1 MQKSQAKRAAR
12 PDCITFSAHPG
23 FRRDERNGVAMD
35 ILIDSRPATADDLA
49 HQALVN
55 YGAYTSFRVEQGA
68 VRGFDLHL
76 ARLKQA
82 AVELFGESPG
92 EAELRRLMALAV
104 EGFDTCWLRISLFSP
119 EIGHRA
125 PSFVGRPK
133 VMTVVSPPPPPL
145 AVSVR
150 VKAIAYER
158 EAPHLK
164 HVATM
169 GLTRARRAARAD
181 GFDDALFTDAE
192 GQVLEGALWNIGFIQ
207 GEQIVWPQAPMLAG
221 VTQALIQRGL
231 TGADLTSETRPVS
244 LSNIAAFDGA
254 FLCNSATPVCPITAI
269 DDVAFAND
277 PALLAKIEAAWST
290 QPPQA
295 IASRDDDEGVS
306 RLGR

>member
-1 MQKSQAKRAAR
+1 MAS
-12 PDCITFSAHPG
+12 
-23 FRRDERNGVAMD
+23 E
-35 ILIDSRPATADDLA
+35 ILIDGRPATTDDLA

-68 VRGFDLHL
+68 VRGLDLHL
-76 ARLKQA
+76 ARLEQA
-82 AVELFGESPG
+82 AVDLFGESSG
-92 EAELRRLMALAV
+92 EAELRRLMAQAV
-104 EGFDTCWLRISLFSP
+104 AGRDACWLRVSLFSP
-119 EIGHRA
+119 QIGHRA

-150 VKAIAYER
+150 VRAMAYER

-164 HVATM
+164 HVATL

-192 GQVLEGALWNIGFIQ
+192 GRILEGALWNIGFIRN
-207 GEQIVWPQAPMLAG
+207 ERIVWPPGPMLAG

-231 TGADLTSETRPVS
+231 PGAGLASETRPVA
-244 LSNIAAFDGA
+244 LSEIAAFDGA
-254 FLCNSATPVCPITAI
+254 FLCNSATPVCAVTAI
-269 DDVAFAND
+269 DDVAFAAD
-277 PALLAKIEAAWST
+277 PAMLGRLQRAWES
-290 QPPQA
+290 QPPQV
-295 IASRDDDEGVS
+295 IAARDDDEGVS

>member
-1 MQKSQAKRAAR
+1 MGEDRLNA
-12 PDCITFSAHPG
+12 T
-23 FRRDERNGVAMD
+23 
-35 ILIDSRPATADDLA
+35 ILIDGHPATADDLA

-55 YGAYTSFRVEQGA
+55 YGAYTSFCVEQGA
-68 VRGFDLHL
+68 VRGLDLHL
-76 ARLKQA
+76 ARLEQA

-92 EAELRRLMALAV
+92 EAELRRLMAQAV
-104 EGFDTCWLRISLFSP
+104 EGHHACWLRVSLFSP

-125 PSFVGRPK
+125 PSFAGRPK
-133 VMTVVSPPPPPL
+133 VMTAVSPPPPPL

-150 VKAIAYER
+150 VKTIAYQR

-192 GQVLEGALWNIGFIQ
+192 GRVLEGALWNIGFIR
-207 GEQIVWPQAPMLAG
+207 GERIVWPQGPMLAG

-231 TGADLTSETRPVS
+231 SGAGLTSETRPVS
-244 LSNIAAFDGA
+244 LSDISAFNAA
-254 FLCNSATPVCPITAI
+254 FLCNSATPACPITAI
-269 DDVAFAND
+269 DDTVFAAD
-277 PALLAKIEAAWST
+277 PAMLDRLQRAWAS
-290 QPPQA
+290 QSPQA
-295 IASRDDDEGVS
+295 IAARDDDEGVS

>member
-1 MQKSQAKRAAR
+1 
-12 PDCITFSAHPG
+12 
-23 FRRDERNGVAMD
+23 MD
-35 ILIDSRPATADDLA
+35 ILIDGRPATPDDLA

-68 VRGFDLHL
+68 VRGLDLHL
-76 ARLKQA
+76 ARLRQA

-92 EAELRRLMALAV
+92 QAEFGRLMAQAV
-104 EGFDTCWLRISLFSP
+104 EGRDACWLRVSLFSP

-150 VKAIAYER
+150 LKAMAYER

-169 GLTRARRAARAD
+169 GLTRARRAARTA
-181 GFDDALFTDAE
+181 GFDDALFTD
-192 GQVLEGALWNIGFIQ
+192 GNGRVSEGALWNIGFFK
-207 GEQIVWPQAPMLAG
+207 GDRIVWPQAPMLAG

-231 TGADLTSETRPVS
+231 AEAGLASETRTVA
-244 LSNIAAFDGA
+244 LSDIAAFDGA
-254 FLCNSATPVCPITAI
+254 FLCNSATPVCAITAI
-269 DDVAFAND
+269 DDVTFASA
-277 PALLAKIEAAWST
+277 PALLARIEAAWSA
-290 QPPQA
+290 QPPQV
-295 IASRDDDEGVS
+295 IAARDDDEGVS